1 MRTNRFLG
9 LRVGTDVWRRLLIS
23 CCTTIAAPNSAHVLR
38 MVGGGGRIRVQR
50 GGIESNS
57 KLATL
62 PWVNKGSAHRG
73 YSRPCSHV
81 RHTQTDR
88 IDRHGHDSQSND
100 KMPDNVVE
108 SPYPLVDADPHFSR
122 VVRYMR
128 ASDYAVWAGA
138 TAAFPS
144 ALYFWG
150 M

>member
-1 MRTNRFLG
+1 MFCG
-9 LRVGTDVWRRLLIS
+9 RVRE
-23 CCTTIAAPNSAHVLR
+23 
-38 MVGGGGRIRVQR
+38 VGGREYKGEEELNPTQNSPRCRGPTKAQLAADIPGRFPTC
-50 GGIESNS
+50 
-57 KLATL
+57 AT
-62 PWVNKGSAHRG
+62 P
-73 YSRPCSHV
+73 RPTEH
-81 RHTQTDR
+81 R
-88 IDRHGHDSQSND
+88 IDRHDIQPDD

-128 ASDYAVWAGA
+128 PSDYAVWASA

>member
-1 MRTNRFLG
+1 VREVGEREYKGEEELNPTQNSPRCRRPTKAQAIADIPGRVPTCATPRPNTESTDTTFSRT
-9 LRVGTDVWRRLLIS
+9 T
-23 CCTTIAAPNSAHVLR
+23 
-38 MVGGGGRIRVQR
+38 
-50 GGIESNS
+50 
-57 KLATL
+57 
-62 PWVNKGSAHRG
+62 
-73 YSRPCSHV
+73 
-81 RHTQTDR
+81 
-88 IDRHGHDSQSND
+88 

-128 ASDYAVWAGA
+128 PSDYAVWAGA